1 MVQTMDILKMAQRGT
16 VDPNMDLLY
25 QKEQQ
30 IPGSI
35 HYNIRRY
42 YAQHP
47 WVADDTGMLVYHF
60 NPAKPKENY
69 LAMGVEIRCGVEVG
83 KDVTFQSLR
92 EEGFK
97 G

>member
-1 MVQTMDILKMAQRGT
+1 MVEVMDILRVANKGGIEPT
-16 VDPNMDLLY
+16 MDLLY

-47 WVADDTGMLVYHF
+47 WVADDTGMMVYHF
-60 NPAKPKENY
+60 NNRKPEENY
-69 LAMGVEIRCGVEVG
+69 LE
-83 KDVTFQSLR
+83 LR
-92 EEGFK
+92 YCTTGIAIVLK
-97 G
+97 KLRQVHGTAYQ